1 MPSNSISIC
10 ACSNACSCAS
20 SKILANTIIER
31 RKTYLNDLTVNTFA
45 DIHLRYVETLKFIK
59 VQWGELHAY
68 VVNTPNNLVD
78 LYFIRYINTIKN
90 ISIHNEINNMS

>member
-10 ACSNACSCAS
+10 ASCNACSCAS
-20 SKILANTIIER
+20 SKILTNTNIED

-78 LYFIRYINTIKN
+78 L
-90 ISIHNEINNMS
+90 